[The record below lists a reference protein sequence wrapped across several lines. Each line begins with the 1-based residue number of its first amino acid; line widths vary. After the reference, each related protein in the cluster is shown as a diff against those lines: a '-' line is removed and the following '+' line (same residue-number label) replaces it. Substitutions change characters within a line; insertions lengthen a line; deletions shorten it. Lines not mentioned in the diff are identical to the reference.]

1 MRLASYLP
9 LPLILS
15 CPTFLSALLTASTWE
30 YGWGRNVS
38 VCAWNL
44 KDLMDGGIVL
54 CINCLRDARSD

>member
-30 YGWGRNVS
+30 YGVGEEC
-38 VCAWNL
+38 VCVC
-44 KDLMDGGIVL
+44 ME
-54 CINCLRDARSD
+54 S